1 MKLEDIKSAVC
12 NAALGELKR
21 AIYNACA
28 VCSESVIRNL
38 IETEITE
45 VFSSSSSDKTRK
57 N

>member
-1 MKLEDIKSAVC
+1 MKLEDIKSAIC

-45 VFSSSSSDKTRK
+45 VFSSLSSDETRK